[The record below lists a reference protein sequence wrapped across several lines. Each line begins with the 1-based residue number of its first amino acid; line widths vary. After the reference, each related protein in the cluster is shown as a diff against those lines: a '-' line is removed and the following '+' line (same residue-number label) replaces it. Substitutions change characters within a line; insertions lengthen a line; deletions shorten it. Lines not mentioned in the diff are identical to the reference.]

1 MKYASEF
8 IIGAFSALLLVVAV
22 NGFRQVGHQVVEK
35 RVAWDR
41 PLVERDIDLVLGD
54 TLRVLVLMDPLS
66 YEERPNA
73 ISGLEYELMERF
85 AKELGVPVKA
95 IPVDHPDSML
105 MALQRGQGD
114 IAAAQATPR
123 RDRRHW
129 VSYSAP
135 YRSVYPVLAVLRADP
150 QVENVKGR
158 PVLKSLV
165 DTAEVSLW
173 SPFAVP
179 RYAWHTHNGKPLP
192 IHVDPCI
199 TPEDLL
205 MSVVLGHHGATVVT
219 NARAQHETGR
229 FPVLEFSE
237 AIGPE
242 LPLSFVLRLNSPQLK
257 ERLDAWL
264 NSPAEIEARAL
275 LMKAYSQPLPK
286 SGPLRS
292 RKVVPIIGDSISPFD
307 EDFREQAA
315 HIAWGWE
322 LLTAMAY
329 KESRFDSTVSS
340 HKGAQGIMQIMPRT
354 GERLGLSPGD
364 PMEAHIAAAG
374 RYINKLDTFWMRTIP
389 DREQRLRFVLASY
402 NAGTGHIV
410 DAQRLARLKGL
421 DPLRWEQNVE
431 RAVLLLAKPRYYLLP
446 EMKNGYC
453 NGRQVF
459 YYVREVLNL
468 RGQLKGRPRPAV
480 SKESSSIP
488 EAAGE

>member
-1 MKYASEF
+1 MRHASQF

-22 NGFRQVGHQVVEK
+22 TVFRQAVRH
-35 RVAWDR
+35 VAEQHVPWDR
-41 PLVERDIDLVLGD
+41 PLVERDLEAILGD
-54 TLRVLVLMDPLS
+54 TLRVLVLLDPLS

-95 IPVDHPDSML
+95 ILVDEPDSIL

-114 IAAAQATPR
+114 VIAAQSTER
-123 RDRRHW
+123 RDRRKW
-129 VSYSAP
+129 VAYSAP
-135 YRSVYPVLAVLRADP
+135 YRSVYPLLATLRADP
-150 QVENVKGR
+150 YAQAVKGQ
-158 PVLKSLV
+158 PVLKTMV

-173 SPFAVP
+173 SPFAIP
-179 RYAWHTHNGKPLP
+179 KYEWRSKHGKPLP
-192 IHVDPCI
+192 VHVDPCI

-205 MSVVLGHHGATVVT
+205 MAVVMGHYGATVVT

-242 LPLSFVLRLNSPQLK
+242 VPLSFVLRRNAPKLK

-264 NSPAEIEARAL
+264 VSPAEEHARAQ
-275 LMKAYSQPLPK
+275 LMKAYSAPLPK
-286 SGPLRS
+286 PGPLRN
-292 RKVVPIIGDSISPFD
+292 RKVVPITGDSISPFD
-307 EDFREQAA
+307 EAFREHADN
-315 HIAWGWE
+315 ISWGWE
-322 LLTAMAY
+322 LLAAMAY

-389 DREQRLRFVLASY
+389 DREERLRFVLASY

-410 DAQRLARLKGL
+410 DAQRLARLEGL
-421 DPLRWEQNVE
+421 DPLRWEHNVE
-431 RAVLLLAKPRYYLLP
+431 RTVLLLAKPRYYLLP

-459 YYVREVLNL
+459 HYVREVLNL
-468 RGQLKGRPRPAV
+468 RRQLKGRPRPAV
-480 SKESSSIP
+480 SKESSSMP